1 MEIIF
6 LKSCLYCSL
15 VNYAIITLK
24 LGFIYHC
31 VNWFDMSHR
40 FLTQYIRESPWQNKF
55 ETKRSLLVNDPSGRP
70 LHETQSS
77 ILSWVKEAAKALM
90 LQLFLAHL
98 LFSTIQTNFKQQYWH
113 LYDDFHWI
121 DKTTEL
127 QLSCNYIFKRGCFVL
142 SCFERKVNTA
152 FIKIQN
158 GSMHPIVLS
167 EGHFS
172 IWIFKIFNHGV
183 FTLLTPPFLIQE
195 ELCIQ
200 QHCEQ
205 NKMHVLLQLKNGN

>member
-1 MEIIF
+1 MALYIIVSID
-6 LKSCLYCSL
+6 LIWGY
-15 VNYAIITLK
+15 
-24 LGFIYHC
+24 
-31 VNWFDMSHR
+31 R

-55 ETKRSLLVNDPSGRP
+55 ETKRSLLVNDPSGKP

-77 ILSWVKEAAKALM
+77 ILSWVKEAAKALI

-127 QLSCNYIFKRGCFVL
+127 QLSCNYIFKIGCFVL
-142 SCFERKVNTA
+142 SCFECNINTA

-158 GSMHPIVLS
+158 GHMHSIDLS

-172 IWIFKIFNHGV
+172 IWIYKYFTRVFSHLWTLAYKSIVNKIKCMYCFN
-183 FTLLTPPFLIQE
+183 
-195 ELCIQ
+195 
-200 QHCEQ
+200 
-205 NKMHVLLQLKNGN
+205 